1 MNYARRSKQSSRSKN
16 EKKINARMKKYFKK
30 LKNRSLPK
38 ELTNN
43 IYEKISLKQQD
54 FLIRLITW

>member
-1 MNYARRSKQSSRSKN
+1 
-16 EKKINARMKKYFKK
+16 MKKYFEK

-54 FLIRLITW
+54 FFN

>member
-16 EKKINARMKKYFKK
+16 EKKINARMKKHFEK

-54 FLIRLITW
+54 FFN